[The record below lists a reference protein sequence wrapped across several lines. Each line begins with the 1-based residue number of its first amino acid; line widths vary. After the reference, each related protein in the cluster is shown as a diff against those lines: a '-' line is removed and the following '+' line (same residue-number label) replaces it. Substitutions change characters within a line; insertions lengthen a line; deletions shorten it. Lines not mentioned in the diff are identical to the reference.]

1 MSREDVLKMLKDW
14 EQSIR
19 EGGQTLI
26 VFSQIKN
33 AVDFLLLE
41 LAPDKED
48 DPFKNLN
55 DTLIRSFSLSLRYQ
69 LNEVP
74 RAIYSFKEFYQ
85 KCLKLESI
93 YNLKIH
99 KADTLHWIARF
110 YLQLKE
116 MENSFRYSILC
127 FLDAVIS
134 EKLETKNS
142 KGQIIIGNSLDVPIC
157 HLLQFY
163 FQVPQVNIENLKRAA
178 MEILSNNPDI
188 LDPEN
193 LVFTMRKKGHQI
205 PRYTD
210 YKYYNPS
217 YVHLEK
223 EYEIVR
229 ETVDD
234 KKWEEFAALLFSA
247 VEGFE
252 PILDVKPGYSSY
264 QFDVVIRNLT
274 PDDFT
279 IPWLGE
285 YFAIECKYYGTN
297 SVGTDDINHFA
308 SKLKYHDFK
317 CGIIFS
323 A

>member
-1 MSREDVLKMLKDW
+1 
-14 EQSIR
+14 
-19 EGGQTLI
+19 
-26 VFSQIKN
+26 
-33 AVDFLLLE
+33 
-41 LAPDKED
+41 
-48 DPFKNLN
+48 
-55 DTLIRSFSLSLRYQ
+55 
-69 LNEVP
+69 
-74 RAIYSFKEFYQ
+74 
-85 KCLKLESI
+85 
-93 YNLKIH
+93 
-99 KADTLHWIARF
+99 
-110 YLQLKE
+110 

-127 FLDAVIS
+127 FLDDVIS

-142 KGQIIIGNSLDVPIC
+142 KDEILIGNSLDVPIC

-163 FQVPQVNIENLKRAA
+163 FQVPQVNIENLKRTA
-178 MEILSNNPDI
+178 MEILSNNLDI
-188 LDPEN
+188 LDPEK
-193 LVFTMRKKGHQI
+193 LVFAMRKKGHQI
-205 PRYTD
+205 PRHTD

-223 EYEIVR
+223 EYETVR
-229 ETVDD
+229 GTDDD

-285 YFAIECKYYGTN
+285 YFAIECKYYQTN

-308 SKLKYHDFK
+308 AKLKYHDFK
-317 CGIIFS
+317 CGIIFTKTPLS
-323 A
+323 GWKSKSGEYAGKLIQTKILNRDGIIIFDLIEKDIEEIINGRNLVEVLIEKYEKVRLEL

>member
-1 MSREDVLKMLKDW
+1 M
-14 EQSIR
+14 
-19 EGGQTLI
+19 
-26 VFSQIKN
+26 
-33 AVDFLLLE
+33 
-41 LAPDKED
+41 
-48 DPFKNLN
+48 
-55 DTLIRSFSLSLRYQ
+55 
-69 LNEVP
+69 
-74 RAIYSFKEFYQ
+74 AIYSFKEFYQ

-93 YNLKIH
+93 NNFKIH

-127 FLDAVIS
+127 FLDDVIS

-142 KGQIIIGNSLDVPIC
+142 KDEILIGNSLDVPIC

-163 FQVPQVNIENLKRAA
+163 FQVPQVNIENLKRTA
-178 MEILSNNPDI
+178 MEILSNNLDI
-188 LDPEN
+188 LDPEK
-193 LVFTMRKKGHQI
+193 LVFAMRKKGHQI
-205 PRYTD
+205 PRHTD

-223 EYEIVR
+223 EYETVR
-229 ETVDD
+229 GTDDD

-285 YFAIECKYYGTN
+285 YFAIECKYYQTN

-308 SKLKYHDFK
+308 AKLKYHDFK
-317 CGIIFS
+317 CGIIFTKTPLS
-323 A
+323 GWKSKSGEYAGKLIQTKILNRDGIIIFDLIEKDIEEIINGRNLVEVLIEKYEKVRLEL